1 MGDNY
6 SGKKFNDTFRG
17 DVLTQYNACVGD
29 NGSPSYREYADG
41 FADAAIILIEK
52 SLTTLNIDEQIY
64 PICFNMRHSV
74 ELRLKHQIAQ
84 LKLIRDEISLD
95 DFDSAGSHD
104 IGNIW
109 TYFKAKSEKVDKRFK
124 PVIDA
129 IDGYINDIA
138 GIDPTGQTFRYPLSN
153 GSVKHLVDVSI
164 INVVRLRDR
173 FLVLRERLEELHY
186 LSDALIREY
195 QQGTYTQRLS
205 RVDVAE
211 IAKKLPVFSEW
222 RDDSFK
228 GIKEEIKKDYGIG
241 SKELCEAI
249 DLIKNHYEFSSNIGL
264 KVELQS
270 CDYDDLNVFFNCLL
284 RTHSLEEYLGGPR
297 VVNIA
302 DVMDDVVAKMDVD
315 KKNDLA
321 TIADC
326 KNRIDIGSLIEIF
339 ALYEFGRYLDYSETF
354 MIMYESE
361 ISLKQNY
368 LRSDQEFNSAILH
381 YVHKKNAYEFI
392 VRSLKFLN
400 QFEIVT
406 SLDKQFNLSEYFD
419 FVDD

>member
-1 MGDNY
+1 MEDKY
-6 SGKKFNDTFRG
+6 AGKKFNDTFRG
-17 DVLTQYNACVGD
+17 DVPTQYNACVGN

-74 ELRLKHQIAQ
+74 ELRLKHQISQ
-84 LKLIRDEISLD
+84 LKLIRNEISLD

-109 TYFKAKSEKVDKRFK
+109 TYFKAKSETVDKRFK
-124 PVIDA
+124 RVIDA

-138 GIDPTGQTFRYPLSN
+138 EIDPTGQTFRYPLSTD
-153 GSVKHLVDVSI
+153 SVKHLVNVSI

-173 FLVLRERLEELHY
+173 FLVLREGLEELHY

-211 IAKKLPVFSEW
+211 ISKKLPVFNEW
-222 RDDSFK
+222 QDDAFK
-228 GIKEEIKKDYGIG
+228 DIKEELKVDYGIG
-241 SKELCEAI
+241 SKELSKAI
-249 DLIKNHYEFSSNIGL
+249 DLIKNHYEFSLNIGL
-264 KVELQS
+264 KVELKNS
-270 CDYDDLNVFFNCLL
+270 DFDDLNVFFNCLL
-284 RTHSLEEYLGGPR
+284 RSHPLEGYLGGPR
-297 VVNIA
+297 VVNMA
-302 DVMDDVVAKMDVD
+302 DIMDEILAELDAD
-315 KKNDLA
+315 KNNDLD

-326 KNRIDIGSLIEIF
+326 KNRIDIDALIEIF
-339 ALYEFGRYLDYSETF
+339 ALYEFGRNLDYSEFF
-354 MIMYESE
+354 MSIYKNEL
-361 ISLKQNY
+361 SLKQSYENAE
-368 LRSDQEFNSAILH
+368 QEFTSAILH
-381 YVHKKNAYEFI
+381 YVYKKNAYELI
-392 VRSLKFLN
+392 IKALKFLN

-406 SLDKQFNLSEYFD
+406 ELDKLFNLSEYFD
-419 FVDD
+419 FVVE